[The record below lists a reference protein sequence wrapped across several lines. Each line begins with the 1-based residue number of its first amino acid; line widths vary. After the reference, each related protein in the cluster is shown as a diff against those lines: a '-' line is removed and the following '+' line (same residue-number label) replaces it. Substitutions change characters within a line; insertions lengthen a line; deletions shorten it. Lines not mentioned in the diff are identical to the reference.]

1 LLNVYTFMSITLY
14 GTQLYNLHISIFH
27 YYFESVVVL
36 ELPEINISAIEKLS
50 LCYTSYD
57 YSVSY

>member
-1 LLNVYTFMSITLY
+1 MAHNCII
-14 GTQLYNLHISIFH
+14 GLHISIFY
-27 YYFESVVVL
+27 YYFESVADL

-50 LCYTSYD
+50 LCYTYYV